1 MARSV
6 YISFLLMGLGFGILV
21 WVLWPIASFHLLVSP
36 VLSTVVSPL
45 STQTDTTRHIISD
58 VVYAEGTS
66 DTPLDYTN
74 ANVWFPKKPQKK
86 VVQAVNAYTL
96 KINKLGIQSA
106 MVIIAGDD
114 LNTSVI
120 HYGGT
125 ALPGQIGNGV
135 LFGHSILPQFFD
147 PKNYKSIFSTLPK
160 LEVGD
165 TISITYDGIEYT
177 YIVQEMNVTSPNDLT
192 MLDQPQDDSY
202 ITLVTCVPPGT
213 YWQRLHVLAK
223 LSKI

>member
-1 MARSV
+1 
-6 YISFLLMGLGFGILV
+6 MGMGGGILV
-21 WVLWPIASFHLLVSP
+21 WVLWPIASFHIFVSP
-36 VLSTVVSPL
+36 VLTNVVSPL
-45 STQTDTTRHIISD
+45 ALESKRTVSAEKVFAEDTKIQAI
-58 VVYAEGTS
+58 
-66 DTPLDYTN
+66 DYTN

-86 VVQAVNAYTL
+86 VVQAVSTYTL
-96 KINKLGIQSA
+96 KISKLGINNA
-106 MVIIAGDD
+106 MVVIAGDD

-160 LEVGD
+160 LEIGD
-165 TISITYDGIEYT
+165 TISITYDGVEYT
-177 YIVQEMNVTSPNDLT
+177 YVIQEMNVTSPDDLS

>member
-1 MARSV
+1 
-6 YISFLLMGLGFGILV
+6 MGLGGGILI
-21 WVLWPIASFHLLVSP
+21 WVLWPIASFHLLVTP

-45 STQTDTTRHIISD
+45 SSQNGIGAGISD
-58 VVYAEGTS
+58 VVYAEGAS
-66 DTPLDYTN
+66 DTSLDYTN

-86 VVQAVNAYTL
+86 VTQAVSAYTL
-96 KINKLGIQSA
+96 KISKLGINNA
-106 MVIIAGDD
+106 MVVIAGDD

-125 ALPGQIGNGV
+125 ALPGQVGNGV

-160 LEVGD
+160 LEIGD
-165 TISITYDGIEYT
+165 TISIMYDGIEYT
-177 YIVQEMNVTSPNDLT
+177 YIVQEMNVTSPDDLT
-192 MLDQPQDDSY
+192 MLDQPHDDSY

>member
-6 YISFLLMGLGFGILV
+6 YISFLLMGLGGGILV
-21 WVLWPIASFHLLVSP
+21 WVLWPIVSFHLLVTP

-45 STQTDTTRHIISD
+45 SSQTGARSSISD
-58 VVYAEGTS
+58 VVYAEGANDTS
-66 DTPLDYTN
+66 LDYTN

-86 VVQAVNAYTL
+86 VVQSVSAYTL
-96 KINKLGIQSA
+96 KINKLGINNA

-160 LEVGD
+160 LEIGD

-177 YIVQEMNVTSPNDLT
+177 YIVQEMNVTSPDDLT